1 MLYVVCRDISFRSVD
16 WEDVFRSVNWKKMLK
31 EAFVDYI
38 RGTVPTYAF
47 MD

>member
-1 MLYVVCRDISFRSVD
+1 MLYVVCGDISFRIID
-16 WEDVFRSVNWKKMLK
+16 WEDVFRTDNCKKMLK

-38 RGTVPTYAF
+38 RGIVPTYAF